1 MAVASL
7 VLGIIGLVF
16 SINGTFVAFFGALL
30 GILAIIFASIE
41 LKNNTSHK
49 GMCRAGLITGIIAG
63 VLGILITAACWAC
76 VAGISNVNWNF
87 HGFDGFD
94 GFEDFFNGIQDFF
107 EDGSADIPKRI
118 CPSAAVY
125 GPGP

>member
-41 LKNNTSHK
+41 LKNNTSRK
-49 GMCRAGLITGIIAG
+49 GMCRAGLITGIIAV

-76 VAGISNVNWNF
+76 VAGLSNATWNF

-107 EDGSADIPKRI
+107 EDGSADNP
-118 CPSAAVY
+118 Y
-125 GPGP
+125 TL